1 SDFERS
7 IYDDNEQLFGAKERD
22 ALISDAL
29 PFGAQALIK
38 LSALPRPTLQYGLSM
53 TRYNRIEGFS
63 TGFLTEQ
70 QVAGGYSGSLM
81 APIGV
86 ADREPNAEL
95 SLSRSNLSSTISVT
109 GYNRLVSANDWGNP
123 LSFGSSMSALLFGR
137 DEGFYYRASGVEL
150 AGTQRAWRLFAE
162 QQRDAPVSG
171 TLSLGTPW
179 LPNVSAR
186 RATYVGGALRLEQN
200 YGFDPRALRVSSALR
215 LEAASPIESDG
226 YARIAADITASRGF
240 GDAALAAM
248 TLSAGTSAGNVP
260 PQ

>member
-95 SLSRSNLSSTISVT
+95 SLSRSNLSSTISLT

-123 LSFGSSMSALLFGR
+123 LSFGSSVSALLFGR
-137 DEGFYYRASGVEL
+137 DEGFYYRASGAEL
-150 AGTQRAWRLFAE
+150 RWTSDAGASFDWRLFAE
-162 QQRDAPVSG
+162 EQRTAAQRTDYTWGPAFTPNIVSG
-171 TLSLGTPW
+171 TGASF
-179 LPNVSAR
+179 
-186 RATYVGGALRLEQN
+186 GGRGRL
-200 YGFDPRALRVSSALR
+200 V
-215 LEAASPIESDG
+215 
-226 YARIAADITASRGF
+226 
-240 GDAALAAM
+240 
-248 TLSAGTSAGNVP
+248 
-260 PQ
+260 